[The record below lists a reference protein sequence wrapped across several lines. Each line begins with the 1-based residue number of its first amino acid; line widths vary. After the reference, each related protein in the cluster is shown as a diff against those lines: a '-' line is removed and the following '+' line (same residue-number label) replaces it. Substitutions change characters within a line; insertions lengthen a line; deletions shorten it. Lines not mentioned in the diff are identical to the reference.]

1 MRAHAFHAVVK
12 EALLPSLRRQ
22 QRRTRRNHRINIA
35 AANHTSQKMHSSP
48 PDLEKLSELFPS
60 SDAHYQSIPT
70 PKTIENTDKI
80 ALKSMT
86 REEMKNWLVSI
97 DEKPSR
103 VEQLIA
109 SMYRRRQGN
118 EDVNDDAAPSISYY

>member
-1 MRAHAFHAVVK
+1 
-12 EALLPSLRRQ
+12 
-22 QRRTRRNHRINIA
+22 
-35 AANHTSQKMHSSP
+35 MHSSP

-118 EDVNDDAAPSISYY
+118 EDVNDDAAPSISYYCHDIKDMPSSISANSERKCAT